1 MSLIKK
7 LVLGALVIGSFPLA
21 LFLYP
26 VAIINAI
33 ASVGNYQVKR
43 DIAYAEGDRHSL
55 DVYLPAKTDK
65 PAPVVVFFYGG
76 SWDQGDKEIYRFI
89 GAALA
94 TRGFVAVIPDYRLY
108 PEVKFPGFLEDAAKA
123 VGFAHSHAAEF
134 GGDPHQV
141 FLMGHSAGA
150 HIAAML
156 TFDPQW
162 LAAVNLDPD
171 HDIRA
176 LIGLAGPYDFLPLH
190 SDTLKDIFGP
200 PDRLA
205 ATQPINFVKA
215 SAPPVFLGAA
225 VEDSFVKP
233 KNTKALAERIVQKGG
248 PEPIVKFYPHVNHL
262 TLIGAFSLP
271 LRWLAPVLYDVSVF
285 INKMTDSPSPA
296 ERLTGFVREP
306 A

>member
-1 MSLIKK
+1 M
-7 LVLGALVIGSFPLA
+7 AF
-21 LFLYP
+21 FLYP
-26 VAIINAI
+26 VALINAI
-33 ASVGNYQVKR
+33 ASIGNYQIKG
-43 DIAYAEGDRHSL
+43 DIAYAEGDRHTL
-55 DVYLPAKTDK
+55 DVYLPAKSEK

-76 SWDQGDKEIYRFI
+76 SWDQGDKSIYRFV

-94 TRGFVAVIPDYRLY
+94 ARGFVAIIPDYRLY
-108 PEVKFPGFLEDAAKA
+108 PDVRFPGFLEDATKA
-123 VGFAHSHAAEF
+123 VGWAHGHAIEL
-134 GGDPHQV
+134 GGDPRQI

-162 LAAVNLDPD
+162 LAAVDLDPVR
-171 HDIRA
+171 DIKA
-176 LIGLAGPYDFLPLH
+176 MIGLAGPYDFLPLH
-190 SDTLKDIFGP
+190 SDRLKDIFGP
-200 PDRLA
+200 PDQLA

-233 KNTKALAERIVQKGG
+233 RNTTSLADRIVQKGG
-248 PEPIVKFYPHVNHL
+248 PRPIVRFYPRVNHL

-271 LRWLAPVLYDVSVF
+271 LRWLAPVLYDVSQF
-285 INKMTDSPSPA
+285 IRKMADSESPS
-296 ERLTGFVREP
+296 EMLTGFVREP